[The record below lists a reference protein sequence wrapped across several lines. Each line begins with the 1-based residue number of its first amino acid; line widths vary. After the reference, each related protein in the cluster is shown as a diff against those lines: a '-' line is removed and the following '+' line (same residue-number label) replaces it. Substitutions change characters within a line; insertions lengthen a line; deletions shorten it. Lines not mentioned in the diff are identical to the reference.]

1 MTIYGPNN
9 PHPLSRMKT
18 ELVWEGKYDE
28 FGNRREVN
36 FAGLA
41 MPLQKIETIDEPR
54 SRAEEQG
61 SLFNAAKAH
70 HDDFRN
76 RLIWGDNKLIA
87 ASLLQEFRGRIRLVY
102 IDPPFDMGTDFNFR
116 VPIGDNGSADKQQSL
131 LEMVAYRDMWGRGK
145 DSYLQMIYE
154 RVSIFRDLLTENGC
168 IYVHCDSGVNS
179 YVRAILD
186 DVFGVAN
193 FRNELVWKRTG
204 ARSGSASYNHI
215 HDTILFYS
223 KSKHYFWNVQHTPY
237 TDKYLEDFFKG
248 RDEDG
253 RVFRLTILTAPGTRK
268 GYSGEP
274 WKGINPTAKGRHWAV
289 PRFLRPLLADPD
301 TPNVQ
306 QALDE
311 LDALGRII
319 WPKKD
324 GGTPSLKQYA
334 NEMEGVELQ
343 SIWTDIPPVGAQANE
358 RTDYETQ
365 KPEDLLKRIIVS
377 STEEDDIVADFF
389 CGSGTTL
396 AAAER
401 LGRRWIGSDL
411 GRFAIHTT
419 RKRLLAVQR
428 EMHQADKPYRSF
440 DVYNLG
446 RYERQWWQQQALK
459 GADDE
464 HRAVVLKFFKA
475 EPLTRAPSPFLHAR
489 KGTAFVHVDGIDSI
503 FTRAEIKEVT
513 QATVAAG
520 GKEIYVL
527 AWDFEMDIRQVTA
540 AVEAETGV
548 KLRLC
553 RIPREIMEKNR
564 TEVPPFFEVAVLEAQ
579 PVVRKSGKERK
590 VDIKL
595 TNFLPSL
602 SEVPSKE
609 LEALQERA
617 VSSGFDFIDFW
628 AIDFDWAPNRP
639 FNHHWQDFRT
649 RKDRTL
655 KMVSDAEHVYTKLG
669 TYTACVKVVDVFGCD
684 TSITVEVEV

>member
-1 MTIYGPNN
+1 MTVYGPNN

-36 FAGLA
+36 VANLA
-41 MPLQKIETIDEPR
+41 LPLQRIETIDEPR

-61 SLFNAAKAH
+61 SLFDVAKAH
-70 HDDFRN
+70 RDDFRN
-76 RLIWGDNKLIA
+76 RLIWGDNKLA
-87 ASLLQEFRGRIRLVY
+87 GASLLSDFRGKVRLIY
-102 IDPPFDMGTDFNFR
+102 IDPPFDIGTDFNFR
-116 VPIGDNGSADKQQSL
+116 VPVGDGSSADKQQSL

-154 RVSIFRDLLTENGC
+154 RLTVFRDLLAEDGS
-168 IYVHCDSGVNS
+168 IYVHCDYGVNS
-179 YVRAILD
+179 YVRAIMD
-186 DVFGVAN
+186 DVFGSAN
-193 FRNELVWKRTG
+193 FRNEIAWKRTG

-223 KSKHYFWNVQHTPY
+223 KSEQYIWNVQHTAY
-237 TDKYLEDFFKG
+237 TEKYLEDFFRG
-248 RDEDG
+248 RDVDG

-268 GYSGEP
+268 GSSGEP
-274 WKGINPTAKGRHWAV
+274 WRGVNPTSKGRHWAV
-289 PRFLRPLLADPD
+289 PRFLRPLLSDPE
-301 TPNVQ
+301 TTNVQ

-311 LDALGRII
+311 LDALGRIV
-319 WPKKD
+319 WPKKA
-324 GGTPSLKQYA
+324 GGVPSLKQYSD
-334 NEMEGVELQ
+334 EMDGVELQ
-343 SIWTDIPPVGAQANE
+343 SMWTDIAPVGAQALE

-365 KPEDLLKRIIVS
+365 KPEKLLERIILS
-377 STEEDDIVADFF
+377 STDENDIVGDFF

-396 AAAER
+396 VAAEK
-401 LGRRWIGSDL
+401 LGRRWIGSDI
-411 GRFAIHTT
+411 GRFAIHTA
-419 RKRLLAVQR
+419 RKRLIASQR
-428 EMHQADKPYRSF
+428 ELHQAEKPYRSF
-440 DVYNLG
+440 DLYNLG
-446 RYERQWWQQQALK
+446 RYERQWWQKESLQ
-459 GADDE
+459 GADDA

-475 EPLTRAPSPFLHAR
+475 EPLGSAPSPFLHAR

-503 FTRAEIKEVT
+503 FTRPEVKEVA
-513 QATVAAG
+513 QAVAAAG
-520 GKEIYVL
+520 GREVYIL

-548 KLRLC
+548 KLRLS

-564 TEVPPFFEVAVLEAQ
+564 TEVPPFFEVAVLEAG
-579 PVVRKSGKERK
+579 PVVRKDGKERK

-595 TNFLPSL
+595 SNFLPSL

-617 VSSGFDFIDFW
+617 VENGFDFIDFW
-628 AIDFDWAPNRP
+628 AIDFDWKPNRP

-655 KMVSDAEHVYTKLG
+655 KTVSDAGHVYPRPGKYL
-669 TYTACVKVVDVFGCD
+669 ACVKVVDVFGCD